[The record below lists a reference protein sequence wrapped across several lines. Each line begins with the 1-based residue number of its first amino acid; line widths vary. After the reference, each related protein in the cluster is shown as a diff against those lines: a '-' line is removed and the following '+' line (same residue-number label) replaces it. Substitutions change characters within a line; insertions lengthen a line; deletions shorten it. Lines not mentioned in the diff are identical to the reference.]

1 MQELLLVVVIALAIF
16 YVPRVIGRKPA
27 PVRRAP
33 SPPVLTGRARLAIL
47 ATFCWLAGAAA
58 LLQPWQASP
67 LPFLLIGLAPI
78 TLLWGAV
85 WVWFGYKRYRR

>member
-1 MQELLLVVVIALAIF
+1 VQEVLLLIVIALALF
-16 YVPRVIGRKPA
+16 YVSRLFTRKPT
-27 PVRRAP
+27 PVRTAP
-33 SPPVLTGRARLAIL
+33 PPVLTGRLRLAIL
-47 ATFCWLAGAAA
+47 VTLCWIVGTTM
-58 LLQPWQASP
+58 LLKPWEDDP